1 MKKTHSPISSRSGY
15 SNLLL
20 AIENILLLC
29 QQYWKKEKVSG
40 TKELNNPPT
49 PPFAVSLE
57 KRANETRPF
66 TLNIKTVQNIATVW
80 TIVALSSLLRREC
93 TSTVSSILDLHLED
107 LTNRKIR
114 IEASSSFL
122 KSKMKSIIVKPVI
135 DLSVELAIQK
145 IYSSTLKRM
154 KKTLKGNI
162 KKQLLSTGKAKKNNA
177 AGINRDKANDTSVMN
192 VTAID
197 I

>member
-1 MKKTHSPISSRSGY
+1 MS
-15 SNLLL
+15 
-20 AIENILLLC
+20 
-29 QQYWKKEKVSG
+29 QQTSFTQYIDR
-40 TKELNNPPT
+40 LNFTVKLNPPT

-145 IYSSTLKRM
+145 IYSSTLEKNEEN
-154 KKTLKGNI
+154 TE
-162 KKQLLSTGKAKKNNA
+162 GKHQEAIAKYWESKKNNA

>member
-1 MKKTHSPISSRSGY
+1 MLLVMKKTHSPISSRSGY

-145 IYSSTLKRM
+145 IYSSTLEKNEENTEGKHQEAIAKYWESK
-154 KKTLKGNI
+154 KKTMLPELI
-162 KKQLLSTGKAKKNNA
+162 VTRQMTPLS
-177 AGINRDKANDTSVMN
+177 
-192 VTAID
+192 
-197 I
+197 